1 MWKKLISG
9 LPIAAIIAVLLNV
22 FNSQYKKHDKPSS
35 KLGVVEG
42 EEFPDPKN
50 GDIYYEYLDGKIIPI
65 SKFNGKTR
73 QYEPLDLVITD
84 STINNI
90 DPKLIRTAKDGQA
103 EEQWMLGTEYFDGEK
118 VRRDYGEA
126 AKWWEKAA
134 KQGHM
139 WALLRLSE
147 CYLEGKGV
155 ALDRKKG
162 VQTLCLIIDKSENAY
177 LRAVAM
183 FRLSHCY
190 RDGFGVQK
198 NFDECTKW
206 LRKSAEMGFF
216 PAQTELGNA
225 YLNGHYKIP
234 KDEEQGRLWLKRSE
248 ESKQAFVNV
257 IYKETL
263 SK

>member
-22 FNSQYKKHDKPSS
+22 FNGQYKKHDKPSS

-90 DPKLIRTAKDGQA
+90 DPKLIRIAMDGQA
-103 EEQWMLGTEYFDGEK
+103 EGQWMLGTEYFDGEK

-134 KQGHM
+134 NQGHM
-139 WALLRLSE
+139 WALLNLSE
-147 CYLEGKGV
+147 CYLEGKESHWIEK
-155 ALDRKKG
+155 R
-162 VQTLCLIIDKSENAY
+162 E
-177 LRAVAM
+177 
-183 FRLSHCY
+183 FRLCALLLIS
-190 RDGFGVQK
+190 
-198 NFDECTKW
+198 
-206 LRKSAEMGFF
+206 LRMRIS
-216 PAQTELGNA
+216 
-225 YLNGHYKIP
+225 
-234 KDEEQGRLWLKRSE
+234 GRLQCFALAIVTETVLVFRKISTNVPNGYASLLNWDSFLLKQNSVTHISMGITKFPKTRNRGGSG
-248 ESKQAFVNV
+248 
-257 IYKETL
+257 
-263 SK
+263 

>member
-9 LPIAAIIAVLLNV
+9 LPIVAIIAVLLNV
-22 FNSQYKKHDKPSS
+22 FNGQYKKHDKPSS

-42 EEFPDPKN
+42 EKFPDPKN

-90 DPKLIRTAKDGQA
+90 DPKLIRIAMDGQA
-103 EEQWMLGTEYFDGEK
+103 EGQWMLGTEYFDGEK

-134 KQGHM
+134 NQGHM
-139 WALLRLSE
+139 WALLNLSE

-190 RDGFGVQK
+190 RDGFGLQK

-206 LRKSAEMGFF
+206 LRKSAELGFF

-257 IYKETL
+257 IYEETL